1 MCLMCAIMPI
11 TMAAAY
17 FVTTDDVNFRK
28 SASLD
33 GEIIKVLYTSTRVEV
48 LEHDPAGWSKV
59 SADGAMG
66 YIRSDFLTVPKGTD
80 SETFITT
87 DGVNLRTGRSIDSSV
102 ITTIYPDVKVEVIEH
117 SPAGWSK
124 VKYDGNTGYIRSD
137 FLAIPL
143 KAGSVTYITTDVVNF
158 RNGPSTGATVIS
170 TVKNGV
176 KVEVIEHDPSGWS
189 KVIVDDVTGYIRSDL
204 LTRLSDSPQQGT
216 GSSGGTAAPVAQ
228 TAATAPAPKIFKT
241 TDGVN
246 FREGPSMDA
255 GVIRTVVAGTSV
267 EVHDYN
273 ADGWSRVKY
282 DGALGYIKSEYLRS
296 SIEYLEWSAAK
307 DVVKIGMVIPVIDV
321 RTGVKY
327 NIKCF
332 SKSGHADVEPLTKA
346 DTEAMLATRNGVWS
360 WAARPVWVTINGRTL
375 AAALIGQPH
384 DVSTISDNGMNGHIC
399 LHFAGTVTNSKSYQA
414 DIRKAVEE
422 SWNAR

>member
-1 MCLMCAIMPI
+1 MKRLYQALAGSLIALCFIFILAPRAL
-11 TMAAAY
+11 AAAS

-28 SASLD
+28 TASLD
-33 GEIIKVLYTSTRVEV
+33 GEVIKVLYTSSRVEV

-59 SADGAMG
+59 KADGA
-66 YIRSDFLTVPKGTD
+66 
-80 SETFITT
+80 
-87 DGVNLRTGRSIDSSV
+87 
-102 ITTIYPDVKVEVIEH
+102 
-117 SPAGWSK
+117 
-124 VKYDGNTGYIRSD
+124 TGYIRSD
-137 FLAIPL
+137 FLAVP
-143 KAGSVTYITTDVVNF
+143 KDSGSVEFVTTDIVNF
-158 RNGPSTGATVIS
+158 RTGPSTDATVIS
-170 TVKNGV
+170 TVNFGAR
-176 KVEVIEHDPSGWS
+176 VEVLEHDPAGWS
-189 KVIVDDVTGYIRSDL
+189 KVKFGGETGYIRSDFL
-204 LTRLSDSPQQGT
+204 ACQGVGVTQQQGAGSQTGASSGSTVGSST
-216 GSSGGTAAPVAQ
+216 GSSSSSAASGASS
-228 TAATAPAPKIFKT
+228 AASSQGAAASSAPRVYKT

-246 FREGPSMDA
+246 FREGPSTDS
-255 GVIRTVVAGTSV
+255 GIIRAIVSGTSV
-267 EVHDYN
+267 EVLEYN
-273 ADGWSRVKY
+273 QAGWSKVKY
-282 DGALGYIKSEYLRS
+282 EGAIGYIKSEFLRS
-296 SIEYLEWSAAK
+296 AVEYLEWSAAK

-321 RTGVKY
+321 RTGVRY

-360 WAARPVWVTINGRTL
+360 WAARPVWVIINERTL